1 MDEQNYLQIKKDD
14 LQTEMTIYKP
24 RKFDPGPTPIS
35 REPRCQSSID
45 AQKVRISPPSCSAV
59 QSRRMRGVTIACLTL
74 PYLGD
79 WYWTLPYLG
88 GVCQDTALSGRGLEH
103 LDYALSE

>member
-1 MDEQNYLQIKKDD
+1 MAKRYASVLLE
-14 LQTEMTIYKP
+14 
-24 RKFDPGPTPIS
+24 RKLNP
-35 REPRCQSSID
+35 
-45 AQKVRISPPSCSAV
+45 PPSCSAV
-59 QSRRMRGVTIACLTL
+59 QSRRMRAVTIACQAL

>member
-1 MDEQNYLQIKKDD
+1 
-14 LQTEMTIYKP
+14 
-24 RKFDPGPTPIS
+24 
-35 REPRCQSSID
+35 
-45 AQKVRISPPSCSAV
+45 
-59 QSRRMRGVTIACLTL
+59 MRGVTIACLTL

>member
-1 MDEQNYLQIKKDD
+1 
-14 LQTEMTIYKP
+14 MTIYKP